1 MTIFFFNNPKYYE
14 NRKIIFAPIAGI
26 VESIF
31 MQPLDTIKVLKQSNQ
46 YSSFHPFI
54 KNPQL
59 LYKGLTPF
67 TGQMFTKYFLR
78 FTTFELLKSKDNNFV
93 HNFLA
98 GICAGTVESL
108 FITPF
113 ELVKTN
119 LQTTKQNKAM
129 ICIKNII
136 KTNGLKGLYRGY
148 MTTCFRQS
156 INQSFNFS
164 VYYKLR
170 NLFIKNEQKPNFMKI
185 AIASMISSS
194 IGPIIT
200 NPIDVLKTRYM
211 NPKYKYNSILDAV
224 KQILEKE
231 GIETFYKGLNLR
243 LLRVCGGQIITF
255 TVIENLIYY
264 TNVE

>member
-1 MTIFFFNNPKYYE
+1 MTIFFYNSKYYE
-14 NRKIIFAPIAGI
+14 HRKIIFAPIAGV
-26 VESIF
+26 VESIC

-46 YSSFHPFI
+46 YTNFNPFY
-54 KNPQL
+54 KKPSL

-78 FTTFELLKSKDNNFV
+78 FTTFELLKSKNDNFF
-93 HNFLA
+93 HNFSA
-98 GICAGTVESL
+98 GICAGVVESL

-119 LQTTKQNKAM
+119 LQTTRQNKPLT
-129 ICIKNII
+129 CIKNII
-136 KTNGLKGLYRGY
+136 RDKGIIGLYRGY
-148 MTTCFRQS
+148 MTTCLRQS

-170 NLFIKNEQKPNFMKI
+170 NFFIKQDEKPHLIKI
-185 AIASMISSS
+185 ALASIISSS

-211 NPKYKYNSILDAV
+211 NPKYKYKSILEAI

-231 GIETFYKGLNLR
+231 GVKTFYKGLNLR

-255 TVIENLIYY
+255 VVIENLIYY
-264 TNVE
+264 TK